1 MERNVVPVNAASH
14 VRAPLTILGRDFF
27 RDYDRIV
34 DSVFH
39 ASSTK
44 EVADAAKEPAI
55 GSRKLKVDMAVC
67 EKQIE
72 VTADLPGVDEKNVK
86 VELRD
91 GFLYISGEREVHG
104 KQDGVKLYHEERSE
118 GSFERTLTL
127 PCAVDK
133 SGIEASFKD
142 GVLRVVLPKTAEAR
156 CEVMRIRVKH

>member
-1 MERNVVPVNAASH
+1 
-14 VRAPLTILGRDFF
+14 
-27 RDYDRIV
+27 
-34 DSVFH
+34 
-39 ASSTK
+39 
-44 EVADAAKEPAI
+44 
-55 GSRKLKVDMAVC
+55 MAVC